1 MKFFF
6 IMPFFILLL
15 NSQIFSEDKKVII
28 DQQKDLESIRK
39 EVKQSQQRLDS
50 LKAAEMATQ
59 KQISNYDQKITTNQK
74 VINRLNN
81 QLNSIHSE
89 VKNVDNDLHQRQ
101 ELLNWTTN
109 KYMDDLRQF
118 YLSISDHK
126 PQSMWDTPGVE
137 MEQSRQTIYLASLA
151 SFESENI
158 NQAIVNV
165 TLTSTELD
173 SLTNE
178 KERVSSLKKNK
189 EVATTLEENRKRKEE
204 KSLESVRREKYEE
217 GDRIM
222 TLKQVA
228 EEIERILTRLENER
242 EERQRNTNQE
252 AVEYSA
258 FSTLKGQLLSPVKG
272 KIVTPFGTFK
282 DPITRL
288 ESFSPGITI
297 ESRPEAS
304 VFAVAAGSVAYV
316 GNLRGYGNFI
326 IINHD
331 ELYYTTYG
339 GLGQTYVR
347 QGEYITSGTKI
358 AVAGSG
364 NMVKFELRKRREPVD
379 PVEWIQIDSF

>member
-1 MKFFF
+1 MKNLF
-6 IMPFFILLL
+6 ILPFFIFLL

-74 VINRLNN
+74 VIKRLNN

-89 VKNVDNDLHQRQ
+89 VKNVDNDLKQKQ

-126 PQSMWDTPGVE
+126 PKSMWDPPGVE
-137 MEQSRQTIYLASLA
+137 IEQTRQSVYLASLA

-158 NQAIVNV
+158 NQAIADV
-165 TLTSTELD
+165 TLTSSELD
-173 SLTNE
+173 SLANE
-178 KERVSSLKKNK
+178 KERVSTLKKDK

-228 EEIERILTRLENER
+228 EEIERILARLEKER

-272 KIVTPFGTFK
+272 NIVTPFGSFK
-282 DPITRL
+282 DPVTRL

-297 ESRPEAS
+297 QSHPEAS

-339 GLGQTYVR
+339 GLGQTYVS

-358 AVAGSG
+358 AVAGNG
-364 NMVKFELRKRREPVD
+364 NMVKFELRKRREPLD

>member
-1 MKFFF
+1 MKTKLILSFVILFFS
-6 IMPFFILLL
+6 
-15 NSQIFSEDKKVII
+15 SQIFADDKDGIMN
-28 DQQKDLESIRK
+28 QQNDLETIK
-39 EVKQSQQRLDS
+39 QEVKQSQQRFDS

-59 KQISNYDQKITTNQK
+59 KQIANFDQKITTNQK
-74 VINRLNN
+74 VIKRLNN
-81 QLNSIHSE
+81 QLSGIQGE
-89 VKNVDNDLHQRQ
+89 AKDVGKDLEQKNQ
-101 ELLNWTTN
+101 LLEWSTN
-109 KYMDDLRQF
+109 KYMKDLCQF
-118 YLSISDHK
+118 YLSISNHK
-126 PQSMWDTPGVE
+126 PKSMWDPPETELV
-137 MEQSRQTIYLASLA
+137 QSRQSIYLASLA

-158 NQAIVNV
+158 NQAINEV

-178 KERVSSLKKNK
+178 QSRVTSLKKNK

-217 GDRIM
+217 GDRMM

-228 EEIERILTRLENER
+228 DEIERVIARLEKER
-242 EERQRNTNQE
+242 EERQRVNNIQTD
-252 AVEYSA
+252 EYSA

-272 KIVTPFGTFK
+272 KVVTPFGSSK
-282 DPITRL
+282 HPVTRL

-297 ESRPEAS
+297 QCRAGAS
-304 VFAVAAGSVAYV
+304 VYAVAAGSVAYI

-339 GLGQTYVR
+339 GLGETFVN
-347 QGEYITSGTKI
+347 QGEYLTSGTKLAI
-358 AVAGSG
+358 SGSD
-364 NMVKFELRKRREPVD
+364 NKVKFELRKRREPLD